1 MRHLRLNRDGRQI
14 AQIGGRDDGLR
25 HLRRL
30 GRGPG
35 DRRQHRARAR
45 ARRTFADVRRHGQIV
60 AVGGYRREFHL
71 RRGIGRSRGAAR
83 QLRDGRQHGWRQS
96 GIGAAERIGRHHPWA
111 CRRSPGEQRAGA
123 ARLLR
128 IKSASSL
135 QCTHGR
141 AIVAA
146 RPGNLGFQEI
156 EPRVVRVELHAMRQ
170 IGAGVRQITG
180 LDGAADRAT
189 DHIDIAGALAI
200 SRIEKAHRLGILAG
214 GGIDAPGCKQQ
225 GRIVRAGGQ
234 EPGDLVVS
242 IRVIAALAQLT
253 TPFIGHQV
261 SCSERII
268 LEKSGDVIKIGGQP
282 TQTVLPAKLFVD
294 LGTGPNTLEL
304 SNVQIDGTFKVE
316 RDAADTITLDNVQVT
331 AGASQL
337 VLQQSPTSGTPGQTL
352 SPSVKVAVEDAFGNV
367 VTSDKSTVTIAV
379 ASGPGGFTAGSTT
392 SVAAVSGVA
401 TFSNLILGLAGT
413 YTLKATDGTLASVTS
428 GNITVGGLAPP
439 SITAPTSASVSVNGS
454 LVFSGPN
461 GNAISITDNAAG
473 QNADSLTLTVAH
485 GIVTLGSTTGL
496 SFSSGSNGTASFT
509 VKGTLTNL
517 DAALSSLTYQPAANY
532 SGSDTLAISVVDSGD
547 GKSGSASVALTVSSS
562 APSITAPASES
573 IAENTS
579 LVFSTRNGSAI
590 SINDV
595 NTGGDSVA
603 LSVAHGTLT
612 LATTTGLTFTNGT
625 NGSGSFTVKGAL
637 SNLSA
642 ALDGLVYQ
650 PTLNYSGSD
659 SLSASIKNLADNMT
673 SSTSVILNIGGL
685 PTVLAPSSASLTEN
699 TALTFSSADNNEIT
713 VADQSAGSNPDSLT
727 VSVSNGTVTLGST
740 TGLTFTAGAN
750 GSHTFTVS
758 GTLGNL
764 TVGVN
769 GLTYQPNANFAG
781 SDSLVASLF
790 NPRNGLTGKTTVPL
804 TVNAVTAP
812 KITAPTTATVAENG
826 TLVFST
832 GNGNAISLADNGAGG
847 NADSLTMTVAH
858 GILTLGSTT
867 GLIFSSGSNG
877 SASFTVK
884 GTLTN
889 LEAALSSLT
898 YQPAANYAGSDTLA
912 ISLVDSGDGKS
923 GSASVALTV

>member
-1 MRHLRLNRDGRQI
+1 MALLPVAAEIYESRLLLAGSATASFTAGLLQVHVT
-14 AQIGGRDDGLR
+14 GGGKVRIDQT
-25 HLRRL
+25 
-30 GRGPG
+30 GPG
-35 DRRQHRARAR
+35 
-45 ARRTFADVRRHGQIV
+45 TFEVAAIGSVLINGSNHPFPLSGVQNVDVSMDPAKNATVENVVRIGTEGGLLTTIPGNVTVDEGGGYNRLYFENLHVGGNV
-60 AVGGYRREFHL
+60 AVE
-71 RRGIGRSRGAAR
+71 RGH
-83 QLRDGRQHGWRQS
+83 DDY
-96 GIGAAERIGRHHPWA
+96 
-111 CRRSPGEQRAGA
+111 C
-123 ARLLR
+123 
-128 IKSASSL
+128 
-135 QCTHGR
+135 
-141 AIVAA
+141 
-146 RPGNLGFQEI
+146 
-156 EPRVVRVELHAMRQ
+156 
-170 IGAGVRQITG
+170 
-180 LDGAADRAT
+180 
-189 DHIDIAGALAI
+189 
-200 SRIEKAHRLGILAG
+200 
-214 GGIDAPGCKQQ
+214 
-225 GRIVRAGGQ
+225 
-234 EPGDLVVS
+234 DL
-242 IRVIAALAQLT
+242 
-253 TPFIGHQV
+253 
-261 SCSERII
+261 E
-268 LEKSGDVIKIGGQP
+268 
-282 TQTVLPAKLFVD
+282 
-294 LGTGPNTLEL
+294 
-304 SNVQIDGTFKVE
+304 
-316 RDAADTITLDNVQVT
+316 QVT
-331 AGASQL
+331 VSGTTNVNLPLGASQL
-337 VLQQSPTSGTPGQTL
+337 VLQQAPTTGTPGQPL
-352 SPSVKVAVEDAFGNV
+352 SPSVKVALEDAFGNV
-367 VTSDKSTVTIAV
+367 VTSDTSTVTIAV
-379 ASGPGGFTAGSTT
+379 ASGPGGFAAGSTT

-401 TFSNLILGLAGT
+401 TFSNLILGTAGT

-439 SITAPTSASVSVNGS
+439 SIAAPATASVGVNGS
-454 LVFSGPN
+454 LVFSSPN

-473 QNADSLTLTVAH
+473 QNADSLTMTVAH
-485 GIVTLGSTTGL
+485 GIVTLSSTSGL

-509 VKGTLTNL
+509 VNGTLTNL

-573 IAENTS
+573 VAENTS

-612 LATTTGLTFTNGT
+612 LATTSGLTFTNGT

-650 PTLNYSGSD
+650 PTLNYFGSD
-659 SLSASIKNLADNMT
+659 SLSASIRNLADNKA
-673 SSTSVILNIGGL
+673 SSTVVTLNIVGL

-713 VADQSAGSNPDSLT
+713 VADQSAGTNPDSLT

-790 NPRNGLTGKTTVPL
+790 NPRNGLTGKTTVSL

-898 YQPAANYAGSDTLA
+898 YQPAANYSGSDTLA

-923 GSASVALTV
+923 GSASVALTAAAEFEPFSEVHGH